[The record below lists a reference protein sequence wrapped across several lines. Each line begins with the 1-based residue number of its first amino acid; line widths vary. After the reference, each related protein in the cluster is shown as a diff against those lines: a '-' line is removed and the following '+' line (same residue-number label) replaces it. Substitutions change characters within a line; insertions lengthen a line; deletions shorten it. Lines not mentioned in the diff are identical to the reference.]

1 MPRFGQ
7 AAKLQPNNPDIY
19 FEWARALASNKQ
31 SEEAVAKYKQSIALN
46 PDRYEAYEEASGI
59 LYKLGTQRDDSALVE
74 ESLALGKKGKALKAG
89 KSLPKE

>member
-46 PDRYEAYEEASGI
+46 PNRYEAYEEASGI

-89 KSLPKE
+89 KPLPKE